1 MIYVRSWNPENCPII
16 PLFLILCDN
25 FMAIFAKLYFS
36 FSEAPINRMEKLS
49 VVQNATKS
57 MSWFLFF
64 FFFFTTLMT
73 ILFLGGKKKKNTN
86 ICLTLFSVPSLPTAL
101 VSEFPEVFLIHLFLM
116 LETTLKAS
124 LLFSYCFGCWH
135 KIIINSWQNGY
146 AIFTI
151 IF

>member
-64 FFFFTTLMT
+64 FFFYHPDDYSFSG
-73 ILFLGGKKKKNTN
+73 GGKKKTR
-86 ICLTLFSVPSLPTAL
+86 
-101 VSEFPEVFLIHLFLM
+101 
-116 LETTLKAS
+116 
-124 LLFSYCFGCWH
+124 
-135 KIIINSWQNGY
+135 
-146 AIFTI
+146 IFV
-151 IF
+151 